1 MTAGV
6 FAEVID
12 NQFITSYGN
21 FFKKI
26 MARDSFGSRF
36 GALVA
41 MAGSAVGLG
50 NLWRFPYLVGE
61 NGGAAFI
68 IVYIL
73 LSFLICLPIFISE
86 FVVGRRS
93 QKNAYAAF
101 RDLSGGSAWRW
112 VGLFTIIVPLIVL
125 SYYSVIGGWSIDYLL
140 KSFTFSFTGGESQ
153 SAMATMFTDM
163 VSSTWTPLLAHT
175 GFLLVTTLIVVVGIK
190 DGIEKFSKV
199 MMPLLFLI
207 VISIAIYAVTL
218 PGAKAGLNYLFNPDF
233 SKIDAQAISSALGQA
248 FFSLSLGFGT
258 IMTYASY
265 VDKNENIM
273 FQSTSSAVADLMFAL
288 IAGVAIMPAVF
299 AFGIDPQSGPGLVFE
314 TLPYVFGQMP
324 AGGFIAILFFTAL
337 LVAALTSSISMLEV
351 AVAFLVE
358 EKKFSRITACV
369 VLFLFCWVIGAVCSL
384 SFGPL
389 SDVQIGGRNLFDF
402 FDNLSSNILMTLGSL
417 FTVLFVGW
425 RLKKTDVY
433 EEFTNGGNLS
443 RNAKIFGVLWFLIRY
458 ICPLAIIAIFISGL
472 L

>member
-1 MTAGV
+1 M
-6 FAEVID
+6 
-12 NQFITSYGN
+12 S
-21 FFKKI
+21 
-26 MARDSFGSRF
+26 RDSFGSRF

-68 IVYIL
+68 IIYIL

-86 FVVGRRS
+86 FVIGRRS

-112 VGLFTIIVPLIVL
+112 VGLFTIIVPLVVL
-125 SYYSVIGGWSIDYLL
+125 SYYSVIGGWSIEYLL
-140 KSFTFSFTGGESQ
+140 KSAAFAFESASQ
-153 SAMATMFTDM
+153 SAMSTMFSDF
-163 VSSTWTPLLAHT
+163 VSSTWGPLLVHT

-199 MMPLLFLI
+199 MMPLLFFMVLA
-207 VISIAIYAVTL
+207 IAIYSMTL
-218 PGAKAGLNYLFNPDF
+218 PGAKAGLDYLFNPDF
-233 SKIDAQAISSALGQA
+233 SKITGKACAAALGQA

-265 VDKNENIM
+265 VDKKENIL
-273 FQSTSSAVADLMFAL
+273 FQSTATAVSDLMFAL
-288 IAGVAIMPAVF
+288 IAGMAIMPAVF
-299 AFGIDPQSGPGLVFE
+299 AFGLNPQSGPGLVFE
-314 TLPYVFGQMP
+314 TLPFVFGQMP
-324 AGGFIAILFFTAL
+324 AGGFVAILFFLAL

-351 AVAFLVE
+351 AVAYLVE
-358 EKKFSRITACV
+358 EKGFSRVWACV
-369 VLFLFCWVIGAVCSL
+369 VLFVVCWVVGAVCSL

-389 SDVQIGGRNLFDF
+389 SDVNIGGGNIFDF

-417 FTVLFVGW
+417 LTVLFVGW

-433 EEFTNGGNLS
+433 DEFTNGGTLS
-443 RNAKIFGVLWFLIRY
+443 RNAKLFGVLWFLIRY
-458 ICPLAIIAIFISGL
+458 LCPLAIISIFVSGL

>member
-1 MTAGV
+1 M
-6 FAEVID
+6 
-12 NQFITSYGN
+12 N
-21 FFKKI
+21 
-26 MARDSFGSRF
+26 RDSFGSRF

-68 IVYIL
+68 IIYIL
-73 LSFLICLPIFISE
+73 LSFVICLPIFISE
-86 FVVGRRS
+86 FVIGRRS
-93 QKNAYAAF
+93 QKNAFAAF

-125 SYYSVIGGWSIDYLL
+125 SYYSVIGGWSVEYLL
-140 KSFTFSFTGGESQ
+140 KSLTFSFTGEASQ
-153 SAMATMFTDM
+153 SVFHSMFTDF
-163 VSSTWTPLLAHT
+163 VSSTWAPLIAHT
-175 GFLLVTTLIVVVGIK
+175 AFLLVTTLIVIVGIK

-199 MMPLLFLI
+199 MMPLLFFM
-207 VISIAIYAVTL
+207 VVAIAIYSMTL
-218 PGAKAGLNYLFNPDF
+218 PGASAGLDYLFNPDF
-233 SKIDAQAISSALGQA
+233 SKITGKAIAAALGQA

-265 VDKNENIM
+265 VSKKENIM
-273 FQSTSSAVADLMFAL
+273 FQSAATAVSDLMFAM
-288 IAGVAIMPAVF
+288 IAGMAIMPAVF
-299 AFGIDPQSGPGLVFE
+299 AFGLNPQSGPGLVFE
-314 TLPYVFGQMP
+314 TLPFVFGQMP
-324 AGGFIAILFFTAL
+324 AGGVVAILFFLAL

-351 AVAFLVE
+351 AVAYLVE
-358 EKKFSRITACV
+358 EKKFSRLWACV
-369 VLFLFCWVIGAVCSL
+369 VLFAVCWVVGAVCSL

-389 SDVQIGGRNLFDF
+389 SDIKIGGGNIFDF

-417 FTVLFVGW
+417 LTVLFVGW

-433 EEFTNGGNLS
+433 DEFTNGGALS
-443 RNAKIFGVLWFLIRY
+443 RNAKLFGVLWFLIRY
-458 ICPLAIIAIFISGL
+458 VCPLAIAAIFISGL

>member
-1 MTAGV
+1 MR
-6 FAEVID
+6 E
-12 NQFITSYGN
+12 N
-21 FFKKI
+21 
-26 MARDSFGSRF
+26 FGSRF

-86 FVVGRRS
+86 FVIGRRS

-101 RDLSGGSAWRW
+101 RDLSGGSEWRW
-112 VGLFTIIVPLIVL
+112 IGLFTVIVPLIVL
-125 SYYSVIGGWSIDYLL
+125 SYYSVIGGWSVEYLL
-140 KSFTFSFTGGESQ
+140 KSLTFSFSDA
-153 SAMATMFTDM
+153 SRITMNTIFTDF
-163 VSSTWTPLLAHT
+163 VSSTWAPLATHT
-175 GFLLVTTLIVVVGIK
+175 VFLLFTTLIVIVGIK

-199 MMPLLFLI
+199 MMPLLFII
-207 VISIAIYAVTL
+207 VVAIAIYSLTL
-218 PGAKAGLNYLFNPDF
+218 PGASAGVDYLFRPDF
-233 SKIDAQAISSALGQA
+233 SKIDAKACASALGQA

-265 VDKNENIM
+265 VSKGDNIM
-273 FQSTSSAVADLMFAL
+273 TQSAATAISDLMFAL

-299 AFGIDPQSGPGLVFE
+299 AFGIDPQAGPGLVFE
-314 TLPYVFGQMP
+314 TLPYIFGQMP
-324 AGGFIAILFFTAL
+324 AGGLIAILFFAAL

-351 AVAFLVE
+351 AVAYLVE
-358 EKKFSRITACV
+358 EKKFSRVWACIT
-369 VLFLFCWVIGAVCSL
+369 LFVICWIVGALCSL

-389 SDVQIGGRNLFDF
+389 SELRINGGNLFDF
-402 FDNLSSNILMTLGSL
+402 FDSLSSNVLMTLGSL

-425 RLKKTDVY
+425 RLKRTDIY
-433 EEFTNGGNLS
+433 DEFTNGGTLS
-443 RNAKIFGVLWFLIRY
+443 TNARIFGVLWFLIRY
-458 ICPLAIIAIFISGL
+458 ICPLAIISIFLVGIFG
-472 L
+472 

>member
-1 MTAGV
+1 M
-6 FAEVID
+6 
-12 NQFITSYGN
+12 S
-21 FFKKI
+21 
-26 MARDSFGSRF
+26 RDSFGSRF

-125 SYYSVIGGWSIDYLL
+125 SYYSVIGGWSVDYLL
-140 KSFTFSFTGGESQ
+140 KSVTFSFTGGESQ
-153 SAMATMFTDM
+153 SAMATMFSDM
-163 VSSTWTPLLAHT
+163 VSSTWVPLLAHT
-175 GFLLVTTLIVVVGIK
+175 GFLLATMLIVVVGIK

-199 MMPLLFLI
+199 MMPLLFVI
-207 VISIAIYAVTL
+207 VIAIAIYSVTL
-218 PGAKAGLNYLFNPDF
+218 PGAKAGLDYLFNPDF
-233 SKIDAQAISSALGQA
+233 SKINGEAIAAALGQA

-265 VDKNENIM
+265 VDKKENIM
-273 FQSTSSAVADLMFAL
+273 FQSTATAVSDLMFAL
-288 IAGVAIMPAVF
+288 IAGTAIMPAVF
-299 AFGIDPQSGPGLVFE
+299 AFGINPQSGPGLVFE

-324 AGGFIAILFFTAL
+324 AGGFIAILFFLAL

-351 AVAFLVE
+351 AVAYLVE
-358 EKKFSRITACV
+358 EKNLSRIGACV
-369 VLFLFCWVIGAVCSL
+369 VLFVICWVVGAVCSL

-389 SDVQIGGRNLFDF
+389 SHVEIAGGNIFDF
-402 FDNLSSNILMTLGSL
+402 FDDLSSNILMTLGSL
-417 FTVLFVGW
+417 LTVLFVGW

-433 EEFTNGGNLS
+433 DEFTNGGAIS
-443 RNAKIFGVLWFLIRY
+443 RNAKIFGVLWILIRY
-458 ICPLAIIAIFISGL
+458 VCPLAIIAIFISGL

>member
-1 MTAGV
+1 
-6 FAEVID
+6 
-12 NQFITSYGN
+12 
-21 FFKKI
+21 
-26 MARDSFGSRF
+26 MARESFGSRF

-68 IVYIL
+68 IVYIV
-73 LSFLICLPIFISE
+73 LSFLICLPIFVSE
-86 FVVGRRS
+86 FVIGRRS

-125 SYYSVIGGWSIDYLL
+125 SYYSVIGGWSIEYLF
-140 KSFTFSFTGGESQ
+140 KSLTFSFTGNESQ
-153 SAMATMFTDM
+153 GSMSTMFGDF
-163 VSSTWTPLLAHT
+163 VSSPWAPLMCHTAFLLA
-175 GFLLVTTLIVVVGIK
+175 TTLIVVIGIK

-199 MMPLLFLI
+199 MMPLLFVMVLA
-207 VISIAIYAVTL
+207 IAIYSLTL
-218 PGAKAGLNYLFNPDF
+218 PGAAKGIDYLFNPDF
-233 SKIDAQAISSALGQA
+233 SKINAKACAAALGQA

-265 VDKNENIM
+265 VDKKENIM
-273 FQSTSSAVADLMFAL
+273 FQSTATAVSDLMFAL
-288 IAGVAIMPAVF
+288 IAGMAIMPAVF
-299 AFGIDPQSGPGLVFE
+299 AFGLNPQSGPGLVFE
-314 TLPYVFGQMP
+314 TLPFVFSQMP
-324 AGGFIAILFFTAL
+324 AGGIIAIVFFVAL

-351 AVAFLVE
+351 AVAYLVE
-358 EKKFSRITACV
+358 EKKFTRVWACV
-369 VLFLFCWVIGAVCSL
+369 VLFILCWIVGAVCSL

-389 SDVQIGGRNLFDF
+389 SDVKIFGDGIFDF

-425 RLKKTDVY
+425 RLKKTDIY
-433 EEFTNGGNLS
+433 DEFTNGGSLS
-443 RNAKIFGVLWFLIRY
+443 FNVRVFGFLWFLIRY
-458 ICPLAIIAIFISGL
+458 VAPVAIICIFVSGL
-472 L
+472 LS

>member
-1 MTAGV
+1 M
-6 FAEVID
+6 
-12 NQFITSYGN
+12 
-21 FFKKI
+21 K
-26 MARDSFGSRF
+26 RDSFGSRF

-68 IVYIL
+68 IVYIVFVFL
-73 LSFLICLPIFISE
+73 LCLPIFISE

-125 SYYSVIGGWSIDYLL
+125 SYYSVIGGWSVDYLF
-140 KSFTFSFTGGESQ
+140 KSLTFSFTGDASQ
-153 SAMATMFTDM
+153 SAIHTMFIDF
-163 VSSTWTPLLAHT
+163 VSSTWAPLVVHTVFLA
-175 GFLLVTTLIVVVGIK
+175 VTTLIVVVGIK
-190 DGIEKFSKV
+190 GGIEKFSKI
-199 MMPLLFLI
+199 MMPILFVMVLA
-207 VISIAIYAVTL
+207 IAVYSLTL
-218 PGAKAGLNYLFNPDF
+218 PGASVGLDYLFNPDF
-233 SKIDAQAISSALGQA
+233 SKITGKACAAALGQA

-265 VDKNENIM
+265 VSKKENIM
-273 FQSTSSAVADLMFAL
+273 FQSAATAVSDLMFAL

-299 AFGIDPQSGPGLVFE
+299 AFGLNPQSGPGLVFE
-314 TLPYVFGQMP
+314 TLPFVFGQMP
-324 AGGFIAILFFTAL
+324 AGGAVAILFFLAL

-351 AVAFLVE
+351 AVAYLVE
-358 EKKFSRITACV
+358 EKKFSRVGACV
-369 VLFLFCWVIGAVCSL
+369 LLFVICWIVGALCSL

-389 SDVQIGGRNLFDF
+389 SHIQIDGGNIFDF

-417 FTVLFVGW
+417 LTVLFVGW
-425 RLKKTDVY
+425 RMKKSDVY
-433 EEFTNGGNLS
+433 DEFTNGGSLS

-458 ICPLAIIAIFISGL
+458 VCPLTIITIFLSGIF
-472 L
+472 

>member
-1 MTAGV
+1 M
-6 FAEVID
+6 
-12 NQFITSYGN
+12 
-21 FFKKI
+21 
-26 MARDSFGSRF
+26 MRDSFGSKF

-68 IVYIL
+68 IIYIL
-73 LSFLICLPIFISE
+73 LCFLICLPIFVSE

-125 SYYSVIGGWSIDYLL
+125 SYYSVIGGWSVDYLL
-140 KSFTFSFTGGESQ
+140 KSLTFSFTGDISRSE
-153 SAMATMFTDM
+153 MNTMFSGF
-163 VSSTWTPLLAHT
+163 VSSTWAPLAGHTAFLLA
-175 GFLLVTTLIVVVGIK
+175 TTLIVMIGIK

-207 VISIAIYAVTL
+207 VLAIAIYSVTL
-218 PGAKAGLNYLFNPDF
+218 PGAAAGIDYLFRPDF
-233 SKIDAQAISSALGQA
+233 SKIDAKACAAALGQA

-265 VDKNENIM
+265 VSKNDNIM
-273 FQSTSSAVADLMFAL
+273 TQSAATAVSDLMFAL
-288 IAGVAIMPAVF
+288 IAGMAIMPAVF

-324 AGGFIAILFFTAL
+324 AGGVVAILFFLAL
-337 LVAALTSSISMLEV
+337 LVAAITSSISMLEV
-351 AVAFLVE
+351 AVAYLVE
-358 EKKFSRITACV
+358 EKKFSRVAACV
-369 VLFLFCWVIGAVCSL
+369 TLFVVCWIVGALCSL

-389 SDVQIGGRNLFDF
+389 SHIKIDGGNLFDF

-417 FTVLFVGW
+417 LTVLFVGW
-425 RLKKTDVY
+425 RLKKTDIY
-433 EEFTNGGNLS
+433 DEFTNGGTLS
-443 RNAKIFGVLWFLIRY
+443 RNARIFGVLWFLIRF
-458 ICPLAIIAIFISGL
+458 ICPLAIISIFLTGL
-472 L
+472 LS

>member
-1 MTAGV
+1 MR
-6 FAEVID
+6 E
-12 NQFITSYGN
+12 N
-21 FFKKI
+21 
-26 MARDSFGSRF
+26 FGSRF

-86 FVVGRRS
+86 FVIGRRS

-101 RDLSGGSAWRW
+101 RDLSGGSEWRW
-112 VGLFTIIVPLIVL
+112 IGLFTVIVPLIVL
-125 SYYSVIGGWSIDYLL
+125 SYYSVIGGWSVEYLL
-140 KSFTFSFTGGESQ
+140 KSLTFSFSDA
-153 SAMATMFTDM
+153 SRITMNTIFTDF
-163 VSSTWTPLLAHT
+163 VSSTWAPLATHT
-175 GFLLVTTLIVVVGIK
+175 VFLLFTTLIVIVGIK

-199 MMPLLFLI
+199 MMPLLFII
-207 VISIAIYAVTL
+207 VVAIAIYSLML
-218 PGAKAGLNYLFNPDF
+218 PGASAGVDYLFRPDF
-233 SKIDAQAISSALGQA
+233 SKIDAKACASALGQA

-265 VDKNENIM
+265 VSKGDNIM
-273 FQSTSSAVADLMFAL
+273 TQSAATAISDLMFAL

-299 AFGIDPQSGPGLVFE
+299 AFGIDPQAGPGLVFE
-314 TLPYVFGQMP
+314 TLPYIFGQMP
-324 AGGFIAILFFTAL
+324 AGGLIAILFFAAL

-351 AVAFLVE
+351 AVAYLVE
-358 EKKFSRITACV
+358 EKKFSRVWACIT
-369 VLFLFCWVIGAVCSL
+369 LFVICWIVGALCSL

-389 SDVQIGGRNLFDF
+389 SELRINGGNLFDF
-402 FDNLSSNILMTLGSL
+402 FDSLSSNVLMTLGSL

-425 RLKKTDVY
+425 RLKRTDIY
-433 EEFTNGGNLS
+433 DEFTNGGTLS
-443 RNAKIFGVLWFLIRY
+443 TNVRIFGVLWFLIRY
-458 ICPLAIIAIFISGL
+458 ICPLAIISIFLVGIFG
-472 L
+472 